1 MDFFELCKKHARIDT
16 YMQLDN
22 PLEETI
28 IRTKAYELAGA
39 DGVFVPG
46 LTNTAQIQQF
56 VENINIP
63 LNIMFL
69 PHCADI
75 NKMKKIGVKR
85 FSFRSAM
92 SDAVISH
99 I

>member
-1 MDFFELCKKHARIDT
+1 
-16 YMQLDN
+16 
-22 PLEETI
+22 
-28 IRTKAYELAGA
+28 
-39 DGVFVPG
+39 
-46 LTNTAQIQQF
+46 
-56 VENINIP
+56 
-63 LNIMFL
+63 MFL

-92 SDAVISH
+92 SDAVIFH